1 MYLCACNTKDH
12 KQPKEP
18 WEIGTK
24 EKSYAVGGNVNWCS
38 HCFKNRHTDKWNREL
53 RNKLTHI

>member
-1 MYLCACNTKDH
+1 MYLCICNTKDH

-24 EKSYAVGGNVNWCS
+24 VKISCS
-38 HCFKNRHTDKWNREL
+38 
-53 RNKLTHI
+53 LTSDDISINDTEQRAQN